1 MKILLKKQ
9 VHRALLSINLLI
21 VVVLLTFFA
30 QILHNIHTSTKEN
43 IEEVSLGISSAIENA
58 FLAIERSAVSIS
70 SLEDMEKMLT
80 EKNPLDFHSY
90 ANTIKEHLDL
100 IYPAD
105 NWVESIL
112 IYDNEGRFSRLRGDI
127 GNTAAIRISHLIEA
141 KENYEHIALAP
152 QQEEYIG
159 YTGGIYRGNDR
170 IGYLVF
176 LINAEAFPAFFKDY
190 DISNSL
196 QISLV
201 ADDIVV
207 ASNDERLNNT
217 VLTSSYTDYSNNT
230 LTQIGLTPYRLAI
243 SNTTGIINILDSVIV
258 VTLVTFLVI
267 CIILI
272 FGYRFFDKAFFT
284 PMISLLSSTEA
295 VANEYERIS
304 PTGQPDFDNLVEQ
317 INLMT
322 ARVLE
327 KNRQLHE
334 TNAKIQTMQIEK
346 QRALMISLKKQIN
359 AHFTV
364 NTLNVIKRL
373 SEIDEKEKAS
383 RMCEDLSFMLRYA
396 NSAEE
401 MISCVQEFIILR
413 KFVDIMLTRYPNKFT
428 VDFDLP
434 DEYYDIFLPKMLLQP
449 LIENAIVHGFI
460 DDKTNHHL
468 QVSVRLSDKNLLFT
482 VSDNG
487 IGMTNQELLSLR
499 EAIKDAPTNTFED
512 NGIERIALENIEKR
526 VYLMFGDGYGLAVE
540 SEYHK
545 GSTITLTLPN
555 NF

>member
-1 MKILLKKQ
+1 M
-9 VHRALLSINLLI
+9 
-21 VVVLLTFFA
+21 
-30 QILHNIHTSTKEN
+30 
-43 IEEVSLGISSAIENA
+43 
-58 FLAIERSAVSIS
+58 
-70 SLEDMEKMLT
+70 
-80 EKNPLDFHSY
+80 
-90 ANTIKEHLDL
+90 
-100 IYPAD
+100 
-105 NWVESIL
+105 
-112 IYDNEGRFSRLRGDI
+112 RGNI

-141 KENYEHIALAP
+141 KENYEHIALTP

-170 IGYLVF
+170 LGYLVF
-176 LINAEAFPAFFKDY
+176 LMNTDAFPTYFENY
-190 DISNSL
+190 DNSNSL

-201 ADDIVV
+201 AGDIVV
-207 ASNDERLNNT
+207 ASNDEKLNT
-217 VLTSSYTDYSNNT
+217 TTLPSTYTDYSNNT

-243 SNTTGIINILDSVIV
+243 SNSAGIINILDSVIV
-258 VTLVTFLVI
+258 VTLVTFSVI
-267 CIILI
+267 SIILI
-272 FGYRFFDKAFFT
+272 FGYRFFNKAFFS

-295 VANEYERIS
+295 IANEDERIS
-304 PTGQPDFDNLVEQ
+304 PTGQPDFDNLVAQ

-322 ARVLE
+322 VRVVE

-334 TNAKIQTMQIEK
+334 TNAKIQTMQMEK

-373 SEIDEKEKAS
+373 NEINEKEKAGK
-383 RMCEDLSFMLRYA
+383 MCEDLSFMLRYA

-401 MISCVQEFIILR
+401 MISCVQEFIIL
-413 KFVDIMLTRYPNKFT
+413 KKYVDIMLARYPNKFT

-449 LIENAIVHGFI
+449 LIENAIVHGFT

-468 QVSVRLSDKNLLFT
+468 QISVQLNDKNLLFT

-487 IGMTNQELLSLR
+487 IGMTNQELLNLR

-526 VYLMFGDGYGLAVE
+526 VYLMFGDGYGLTVE
-540 SEYHK
+540 SEYHR
-545 GSTITLTLPN
+545 GSKIMLTLPN